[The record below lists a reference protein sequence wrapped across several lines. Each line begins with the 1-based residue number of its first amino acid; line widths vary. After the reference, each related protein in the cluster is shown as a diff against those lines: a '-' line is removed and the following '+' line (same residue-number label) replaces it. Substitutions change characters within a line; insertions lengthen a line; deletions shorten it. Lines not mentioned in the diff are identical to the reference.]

1 MSILHNRRMHVTPT
15 ARLVAVSATLVLL
28 AGCTDESPT
37 PDPTPPAPTATAS
50 PACPPSG
57 VTLTAG
63 QVEAASGLRAMRIE
77 MVNCG
82 SQPYAANGYPTLR
95 VLDADRKPLDITVL
109 QGTAQISTITGFD
122 GPPQPVT
129 LAPGAGAAAV
139 VVWRNTV
146 TDANVPATA
155 GAHLEVAPAA
165 GQPTQVLSPEGGVDL
180 GTTGKLAT
188 SPWVAPT

>member
-1 MSILHNRRMHVTPT
+1 MSILHNRRMHATPT
-15 ARLVAVSATLVLL
+15 ARLVAVGATLALL

-37 PDPTPPAPTATAS
+37 PPAPTATAG

-57 VTLTAG
+57 VKLTAG
-63 QVEAASGLRAMRIE
+63 QVEAASGLRAMRVE

-82 SQPYAANGYPTLR
+82 SQPHTANGYPTLR

-122 GPPQPVT
+122 GPPRPVT

-146 TDANVPATA
+146 TDANVPATT
-155 GAHLEVAPAA
+155 GTHLEVAPAA
-165 GQPTQVLSPEGGVDL
+165 GQPGQVLSPEGGVDL
-180 GTTGKLAT
+180 GTTGKIAT